1 MSGLE
6 MDLLTARRREG
17 DASNGRTQ
25 TRENQDNSLYMR
37 NCASLSSQRLIQ
49 LISISLDF
57 LLFSFNNLIIRFGCF
72 QDLKGDSSANMNNFF
87 HKNGFPGTLWQT
99 SLASQFLFHSGRTL
113 KHALQW
119 WPWGVFWIHRNE
131 IHHPILAYISKY
143 PLLDLDFNWFWS
155 IM

>member
-49 LISISLDF
+49 LVSISLDF

-72 QDLKGDSSANMNNFF
+72 HDLKGDSSAKMNNFF
-87 HKNGFPGTLWQT
+87 TKMDSLEHCDRHLW
-99 SLASQFLFHSGRTL
+99 
-113 KHALQW
+113 
-119 WPWGVFWIHRNE
+119 
-131 IHHPILAYISKY
+131 HPNFCSILGAH
-143 PLLDLDFNWFWS
+143 
-155 IM
+155 

>member
-1 MSGLE
+1 MSGFE
-6 MDLLTARRREG
+6 MDLLTAGRREG

-72 QDLKGDSSANMNNFF
+72 QDLKGHSSA
-87 HKNGFPGTLWQT
+87 K
-99 SLASQFLFHSGRTL
+99 
-113 KHALQW
+113 
-119 WPWGVFWIHRNE
+119 I
-131 IHHPILAYISKY
+131 
-143 PLLDLDFNWFWS
+143 PLLNICSQKWIPWDNVTDVFGIPIFVPFMS
-155 IM
+155 ILFSKTLLNSICFSKPC

>member
-1 MSGLE
+1 MSGSE

-49 LISISLDF
+49 LVSISLDF

-72 QDLKGDSSANMNNFF
+72 QDLKGRLSAKIPLLNNLFTKMDSLGHCDRHLWLPNFCSILGAHRKCIAMNFRRR
-87 HKNGFPGTLWQT
+87 KNGDHGESFGFTGMRFTIPYWHI
-99 SLASQFLFHSGRTL
+99 SQNTPS
-113 KHALQW
+113 
-119 WPWGVFWIHRNE
+119 
-131 IHHPILAYISKY
+131 
-143 PLLDLDFNWFWS
+143 
-155 IM
+155 